1 MKKILGID
9 IGGTKFAV
17 SIANVSND
25 SIDILSRISFDS
37 IENPKDIELSLFQK
51 IDELLENLSLSPSD
65 LSAIGI
71 SCGGIIDS
79 ENGIVITTPVLPQWL
94 NVNLREILSKWR
106 V

>member
-37 IENPKDIELSLFQK
+37 IENPKDIELSLFQ
-51 IDELLENLSLSPSD
+51 
-65 LSAIGI
+65 
-71 SCGGIIDS
+71 
-79 ENGIVITTPVLPQWL
+79 
-94 NVNLREILSKWR
+94 
-106 V
+106 